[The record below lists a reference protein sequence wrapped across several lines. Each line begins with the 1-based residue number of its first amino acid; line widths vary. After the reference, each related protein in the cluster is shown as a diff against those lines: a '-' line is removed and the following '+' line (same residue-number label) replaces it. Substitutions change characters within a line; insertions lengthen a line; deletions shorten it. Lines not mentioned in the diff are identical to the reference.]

1 MALEDNLS
9 NRTTLL
15 KGLRAEVIGPEPQG
29 EMEEVY
35 KRQLMSFEEFRRPRK
50 QINGEEILWQDRP
63 SKRYGA
69 AVLYPA
75 GVREVSES
83 ADPNTDAGVSSD
95 EDMTIKEA
103 VTASGEKIGSRR
115 GEADDDGDYDI
126 SLANSF
132 RPSAVG
138 VSCLMDL
145 SLTDV
150 LEIRVENS
158 GRLTGSEVQRQPCGI
173 YQHLPVYVGDSAV
186 ERSLWLRIPLVD
198 ERGNVPTISISSE
211 ELLRMNRPIVRA
223 IPGLFPQLEVVV
235 VARMWPSAPTPSH
248 RLLTVSLVNR
258 RTVSKGRV
266 DENCLFQAGLII
278 SGRPDSGCM
287 RPYPD
292 RIIAGEYKADPLSD
306 ENINRLLYR
315 KLHTF
320 AIGHGCAADWSDG
333 HPAATDSVWT
343 DFMPVYEAPATSA
356 DLEQQTET
364 GEWESLAVSMRKLA
378 GLVEGDD
385 GMQDA
390 LRLVDAYEKWIAD
403 QRYEVATLNLDQQQT
418 AEKLISRCE
427 ECLRRMREGMKLL
440 SDNPNA
446 RAAFH
451 LANKAMVMAQLRAAT
466 RIREPRL
473 DASGALIC
481 WELPFLPCDPAGG
494 DQSKGFWRPF
504 QLAFLL
510 MSLVGV
516 INDSSEERE
525 IVDLIWF
532 PTGGGK
538 TEAYL
543 GLTAFTV
550 FFNALSGKKSAGA
563 TVLMRYTLR
572 LLTAQQFQRAA
583 TLFCAMEILRTKDTR
598 LGTRPFR
605 IGLWVGGSATPNK
618 REDAIVALRKLHRDP
633 NAENPFVLL
642 RCPWCAATFGSAA
655 YAGNKT
661 RVFGYVEQKTPGGST
676 VIYRCGDARCDFG
689 GTPDMKPRARALPI
703 TVIDEDLYEDPTDL
717 VIGTVDKFA
726 LLAWMPQARTL
737 FGINEEGRHSDLPPT
752 LIIQDE
758 LHLISGPLG
767 SMVGAYETV
776 IENLCTT
783 PSGTKPKIV
792 ASTATISRADEQVTS
807 LYARQDVFLF
817 PPAGLT
823 ASDSFFAREARTREG
838 QLKPGRLY
846 VGVLAP
852 GHGSLQTTQVRCF
865 SSVLQNTRALGDTPD
880 ILDPWW
886 TLLLFFNSIRELGG
900 AATLFVSD
908 IREYLRVILSRN
920 GSDYSRIRK
929 LPNIEELTS
938 RIRNDEV
945 PKILA
950 KLEREIQALDA
961 KTRQP
966 VPSEVIDGCLASNII
981 EVGVDVGRLALM
993 AVVGQPKTTSQYIQ
1007 VTSRVGR
1014 SADRPGLVAVLYGQT
1029 KPRDRSHY
1037 ERFRSYHQKLYA
1049 QVEPTSVTPFS
1060 PPAIDRAL
1068 HGLIAALV
1076 RQKGRLQYEAA
1087 TPDPFPLAEGSILR
1101 MMIEDVVRKRV
1112 EVVAKEEMSNVMQ
1125 RFADRLEE
1133 WCVWNPGAYGDFKA
1147 PPPNAPLMHP
1157 AGTNIPDT
1165 WNNHSWATLSS
1176 LRNVDANCEAEVTGW
1191 FNEVGEQTE

>member
-1 MALEDNLS
+1 MALEDNLL
-9 NRTTLL
+9 NRTALL

-29 EMEEVY
+29 KPEQVS

-63 SKRYGA
+63 TKRYGA
-69 AVLYPA
+69 AVLYPI
-75 GVREVSES
+75 GVTEVSES
-83 ADPNTDAGVSSD
+83 ADADAGSGVSSD
-95 EDMTIKEA
+95 EDTVAREA
-103 VTASGEKIGSRR
+103 VTASAEKIGSRR
-115 GEADDDGDYDI
+115 GETDDDGDYDI

-138 VSCLMDL
+138 LSCLVDL
-145 SLTDV
+145 SLTDT
-150 LEIRVENS
+150 LEIRIENS
-158 GRLTGSEVQRQPCGI
+158 GRLTRTEVQRQACGF
-173 YQHLPVYVGDSAV
+173 YQRLPVCVGDR
-186 ERSLWLRIPLVD
+186 ERPLWLRVPLVN
-198 ERGNVPTISISSE
+198 EKGNVPSVSVSSQ
-211 ELLRMNRPIVRA
+211 ELLDAAQPVVLPV
-223 IPGLFPQLEVVV
+223 PGPFAQLQVVV
-235 VARMWPSAPTPSH
+235 LARTWPSAPSPRH
-248 RLLTVSLVNR
+248 RLLTISLVNR
-258 RTVSKGRV
+258 RTAPERGI
-266 DENCLFQAGLII
+266 DEHCLFQAGLVIAGR
-278 SGRPDSGCM
+278 SGSGCM
-287 RPYPD
+287 RPYPETILPSE
-292 RIIAGEYKADPLSD
+292 READPLSD
-306 ENINRLLYR
+306 ENVNRILYR
-315 KLHTF
+315 ESHTF
-320 AIGHGCAADWSDG
+320 AIGHGCAADWPDDR
-333 HPAATDSVWT
+333 PAETDSVWT
-343 DFMPVYEAPATSA
+343 DFLPVYETPATSA

-364 GEWESLAVSMRKLA
+364 GEWASLAVSMRKLA
-378 GLVEGDD
+378 GLADGDD
-385 GMQDA
+385 GMHDA
-390 LRLVDAYEKWIAD
+390 LRLTDAYEKWITD
-403 QRYEVATLNLDQQQT
+403 QRNEAAKLSPEQRQT
-418 AEKLISRCE
+418 AAKLISRCDD
-427 ECLRRMREGMKLL
+427 CLTRMRAGIKLIGE
-440 SDNPNA
+440 NPNA
-446 RAAFH
+446 RDAFR
-451 LANKAMVMAQLRAAT
+451 LANHAMVLAQLRAVPTA
-466 RIREPRL
+466 REPQL
-473 DASGALIC
+473 TASGTLGG
-481 WELPFLPCDPAGG
+481 WEPPFQTVDAAAG

-510 MSLVGV
+510 MSLAGV
-516 INDSSEERE
+516 VNDAPAERE

-543 GLTAFTV
+543 GLTAFV
-550 FFNALSGKKSAGA
+550 IFFNALSGRKSAGA

-583 TLFCAMEILRTKDTR
+583 TLFCAMEILRTKDVR

-618 REDAIVALRKLHRDP
+618 RADAITALKKLHKDSD
-633 NAENPFVLL
+633 AENPFVLL
-642 RCPWCAATFGSAA
+642 RCPWCAAAFGSIA
-655 YAGNKT
+655 YAGNKA
-661 RVFGYVEQKTPGGST
+661 RVFGYTEQKTSRGST
-676 VIYRCGDARCDFG
+676 VLYRCGDSRCDFG
-689 GTPDMKPRARALPI
+689 GAPDVKPQARALPI
-703 TVIDEDLYEDPTDL
+703 TVIDEDLYEEPADL

-726 LLAWMPQARTL
+726 LLAWIPQARRL

-783 PSGTKPKIV
+783 SAGVKPKIV
-792 ASTATISRADEQVTS
+792 ASTATISRADEQVAN
-807 LYARQDVFLF
+807 LYARKDVFLF

-838 QLKPGRLY
+838 RLKPGRLY

-865 SSVLQNTRALGDTPD
+865 SSLLQNAGALGDTPD

-908 IREYLRVILSRN
+908 IREYLRVILSRT

-929 LPNIEELTS
+929 LPNVEELTS
-938 RIRNDEV
+938 RVRNDEV

-950 KLEREIQALDA
+950 KLERGIRAIDA

-966 VPSEVIDGCLASNII
+966 IPSEVVDACLASNII

-1014 SADRPGLVAVLYGQT
+1014 SVDRPGLVTVLYGQT

-1060 PPAIDRAL
+1060 PPAVDRAL
-1068 HGLIAALV
+1068 HGLITALV
-1076 RQKGRLQYEAA
+1076 RQKGRLQYEAS
-1087 TPDPFPLAEGSILR
+1087 TPDPFPLAEGSALR
-1101 MMIEDVVRKRV
+1101 SMIEDILRERV
-1112 EVVAKEEMSNVMQ
+1112 EVVAHDEISNVLE
-1125 RFADRLEE
+1125 RLADRLEE
-1133 WCVWNPGAYGDFKA
+1133 WRTWNPQAYGDFGT
-1147 PPPNAPLMHP
+1147 PPPNPPLIHP
-1157 AGTNIPDT
+1157 AGINIPDT

-1191 FNEVGEQTE
+1191 FNEVREKTE